1 MIVLEVSNPRY
12 QEWKDGDVI
21 SLKILSKS
29 EIRQGVWKI
38 KAEEVPQVMG
48 LGKNPENPDC
58 V

>member
-38 KAEEVPQVMG
+38 KAEEVPQVMV
-48 LGKNPENPDC
+48 LGKKPENPDC